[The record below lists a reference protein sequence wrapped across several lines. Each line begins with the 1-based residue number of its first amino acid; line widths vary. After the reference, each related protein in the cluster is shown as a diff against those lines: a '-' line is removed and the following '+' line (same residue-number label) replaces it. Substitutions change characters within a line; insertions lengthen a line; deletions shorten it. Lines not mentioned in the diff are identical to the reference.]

1 MLTPAEITATA
12 DTIVAAQR
20 PDGAIPYWPD
30 GPIDPWNLVEAA
42 MGLDTAGRHPQAGA
56 AYRWLADRQNEDGSL
71 AARYQGDAVADPAAD
86 TNFTAYVAVG
96 IRHHALCTGDRTLWP
111 TARRAI
117 DFALTRQEPDGHCR
131 WRADSTTLL
140 AGNASI
146 HLSLR
151 AAEHLASD
159 VGEPRP
165 DWTAA
170 RARLGNAIRRPELYE
185 PKPHAMD
192 WYYPVLAGVLD
203 GWYLNER
210 WWEFVVPGFGVRCV
224 RDQPWVTGGET
235 AELVLTLVGLSR
247 RADAMALMNNLT
259 RLRAP
264 DGSYWTGYQYENKVF
279 WPDERTTWTAGAVLL
294 ADAALAGHQPTLDV
308 FHVRTNTIG
317 R

>member
-12 DTIVAAQR
+12 ETIASAQR
-20 PDGAIPYWPD
+20 PDGAIPYWPN
-30 GPIDPWNLVEAA
+30 GSIDPWNLVEAA
-42 MGLDTAGRHPQAGA
+42 MGLDTAGMHTQADA
-56 AYRWLADRQNEDGSL
+56 AYHWLADRQNEDGSFF
-71 AARYQGDAVADPAAD
+71 AKYQGDAVTDPAAD

-96 IRHHALCTGDRTLWP
+96 VWHHALCTGDRTLWP
-111 TARRAI
+111 MVRSAI
-117 DFALTRQEPDGHCR
+117 EFVLTRQEPDGQCR
-131 WRADSTTLL
+131 WRGGPTALL

-159 VGEPRP
+159 AGEPQP
-165 DWTAA
+165 DWTDA
-170 RARLGNAIRRPELYE
+170 RARLGNAIRRPELFE

-210 WWEFVVPGFGVRCV
+210 WSEFVVPGFGVRCV
-224 RDQPWVTGGET
+224 HHEPWVTGGET
-235 AELVLTLVGLSR
+235 AELVLTLVGLNR
-247 RADAMALMNNLT
+247 RADAMALMNDLT
-259 RLRAP
+259 RLRAQ
-264 DGSYWTGYQYENKVF
+264 DGSYWTGFQYESKVF

-308 FHVRTNTIG
+308 FQARTG
-317 R
+317 